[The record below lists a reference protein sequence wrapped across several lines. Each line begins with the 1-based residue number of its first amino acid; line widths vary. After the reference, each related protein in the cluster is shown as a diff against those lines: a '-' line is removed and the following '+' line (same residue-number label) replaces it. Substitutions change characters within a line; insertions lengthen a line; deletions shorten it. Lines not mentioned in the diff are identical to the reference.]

1 MVLNER
7 IDAKFQEILEEGKKM
22 LAIHPISN
30 GMGGFKSD
38 RGLEYN
44 YNKLFVSALNLIEK
58 TCGKDSSYYVKLED
72 LYTKY
77 QTRTYHI
84 PKFVGIIESAYEDLK
99 LGLLED
105 TRALIT
111 AEVFV
116 DFMEQAEYLLS
127 NGYKLPAAV
136 LARAV
141 LEDSLRILC
150 KENGIAL
157 SGRPKLDKMNADLT
171 KKNVYNRNVQKQVTA
186 WSGIGNSAAHGR
198 PNEFSDSDVRNMING
213 IVTFN
218 ATYLK

>member
-7 IDAKFQEILEEGKKM
+7 INTKFQEILEEGNKM
-22 LAIHPISN
+22 LAMHPISN
-30 GMGGFKSD
+30 GMGGFKPD

-44 YNKLFVSALNLIEK
+44 YNKLFVSASNLIEK

-77 QTRTYHI
+77 GTSTYNI

-116 DFMEQAEYLLS
+116 DFIEQAEYLLS
-127 NGYKLPAAV
+127 NEYKLPAAV

-141 LEDSLRILC
+141 LEYSLRILV
-150 KENGIAL
+150 KKNIITL
-157 SGRPKLDKMNADLT
+157 SGRPKLDKMNADLA
-171 KKNVYNRNVQKQVTA
+171 KKNIYNRNVQKQVTA
-186 WSGIGNSAAHGR
+186 WAGIGNSAAHGR
-198 PNEFSDSDVRNMING
+198 PNEFSGSDVRNMIKG
-213 IVTFN
+213 IITFN